1 MTTLSMNN
9 KSLWLK
15 YCLALLIL
23 FISSAILS
31 TIADTKHT
39 KANYF
44 LESRAPKIAKK
55 PDFSEIKNFKERKDA
70 FIKYMLTAIAIANK
84 EICLQQQQI
93 QKLKND
99 LDKKGSL
106 SSRQNKKLNTYLEY
120 YKIKTN
126 HNIAQELDYL
136 SIKAG
141 MIPTSFILAQAALES
156 GWGTSRFAKDYNNYF
171 GLHCFYTECGVK
183 AQASDTYL
191 EVFNNAAE
199 SVLGYYHR
207 LNTGSKFVDFRI
219 ARDKIINQGLSQKT
233 LLDTLENYSE
243 LDGNEYKDRLISVIQ
258 HNNLRQYDSIKY
270 CQY

>member
-1 MTTLSMNN
+1 MTTMSMTN
-9 KSLWLK
+9 KRLLLK
-15 YCLALLIL
+15 YFFVLLVL
-23 FISSAILS
+23 FISAAILS
-31 TIADTKHT
+31 LNEDKKRT

-44 LESRAPKIAKK
+44 LESRDPKIFKK
-55 PDFSEIKNFKERKDA
+55 PDFSKIKNFKEKKDT
-70 FIKYMLTAIAIANK
+70 FIKYMLAAIEVANK

-93 QKLKND
+93 QKLKNA

-106 SSRQNKKLNTYLEY
+106 NARQNKKLSSYLEY

-126 HNIAQELDYL
+126 HSIAEKLDYL

-141 MIPTSFILAQAALES
+141 TIPTSFVLAQATLES

-171 GLHCFYTECGVK
+171 GLHCFYEECGVK
-183 AQASDTYL
+183 AQASDIYL
-191 EVFNNAAE
+191 EIFNNAPE

-219 ARDKIINQGLSQKT
+219 ARDKIINHQLPQKA

-243 LDGNEYKDRLISVIQ
+243 LDDGEYIDRLISVIQ

-270 CQY
+270 C